1 MLLTRLW
8 AGPFTHT
15 IVNVTTQPFQ
25 VPALFFLTYK
35 QAKVEIL
42 NSSPSVTQVVGGA
55 AGS

>member
-1 MLLTRLW
+1 MLLIRLG

-15 IVNVTTQPFQ
+15 IVSGTTQPVK